1 MADKQFH
8 PRRSYRYQV
17 LYAVAAMALI
27 LSGFL
32 LPGGTSAPVLI
43 GMGVG
48 FAGAAFVVQYRPKVE
63 YVLGPDRLELRRG
76 ALREELPLPV
86 LLDANVV
93 DLETAKSYIRQ
104 HAQGIHA
111 ASPDQSTVAPGG
123 LTKYCSVPLKRWFLL
138 DKIGL
143 GNGLQGKR
151 RSLVLLRLRDG
162 YGLLLSPKHSDA
174 MASAIGKA
182 LRAVRG
188 EQTD

>member
-17 LYAVAAMALI
+17 LFALAAMALI

-32 LPGGTSAPVLI
+32 LPGGTGAPVLI
-43 GMGVG
+43 GMGGG
-48 FAGAAFVVQYRPKVE
+48 FAGAAFVAQYRPKVE

-111 ASPDQSTVAPGG
+111 ASPDHTMVAPGW
-123 LTKYCSVPLKRWFLL
+123 LTKY
-138 DKIGL
+138 
-143 GNGLQGKR
+143 
-151 RSLVLLRLRDG
+151 
-162 YGLLLSPKHSDA
+162 
-174 MASAIGKA
+174 
-182 LRAVRG
+182 
-188 EQTD
+188 